1 MTTNRSNE
9 FLTISE
15 IFQRFEYILN
25 AAPRHSTVRQA
36 VIIGIYTLFSRA
48 VQEDVNQT
56 RQNLQEIAQNLRPL
70 LRKLTRKELDI
81 IVTIITII
89 YLRQRQYLEGG
100 DAQFEIER
108 IRYPIWVRTTD
119 ELEDGENQFGLEEIR
134 YPIWVRGTRPLTTIE
149 EIILE
154 WLGNTRY
161 PIAQQVAMQ
170 VKVEFAK
177 VLDQAE
183 EKYIQ
188 NILGQHG
195 ITELE
200 LDRPLTGKLRSFFLY
215 PIVGRLATIGRRSY
229 RPVVGTVLPEAFHQD
244 KSSPDSVDF
253 VLSKWKDDENDIPET
268 DLTIATTSHRLGLG
282 LTLAKKPWLWMI
294 PSSLAIVAVPLVA
307 KGIGESFISNI
318 PCCKLTPEIGPPK
331 EPEKGIVVLPN
342 ANIKD
347 MRSSDFDMGKITVEF
362 SNGATVDD
370 RVWIHHQGKNQSQIG
385 IDGNNVTYGG
395 EVIGKVEGG
404 DGTKPLLVT
413 FNNKSTP
420 EAAKALLQDIKYA
433 NVSEQPQTGSREL
446 TFKISNSK
454 ENSTGKSVTKI
465 INLTSEN
472 QAPVVKLP
480 GNKIVQKCSDLLIGG
495 ISISDNDSQ
504 KLTVTLRVENGII
517 NIQPSENKGTKSS
530 KSKNDKLVKQN
541 LTKGGNNQK
550 NDSANKLKAV
560 NSLTVQGN
568 KTKTIVLTGTVA
580 SIKTALAKPNAIIYH
595 SDEDFSG
602 EDSLTVTV
610 NDHGKT
616 IQGSTDNSL
625 VYPENALKAKIVE
638 NQKMNI
644 TVTQF

>member
-15 IFQRFEYILN
+15 TVQRFEYILN
-25 AAPRHSTVRQA
+25 AAPRHSTVRQS
-36 VIIGIYTLFSRA
+36 VIIGIYNQFSRA
-48 VQEDVNQT
+48 VQRDVNQA

-70 LRKLTRKELDI
+70 LKKLTRKELDI
-81 IVTIITII
+81 IVTIVTII

-100 DAQFEIER
+100 DAQFEIKR
-108 IRYPIWVRTTD
+108 IRYPILVRKAD
-119 ELEDGENQFGLEEIR
+119 ELEDGENKFGLEEIR

-161 PIAQQVAMQ
+161 PIAQQLAMQ

-200 LDRPLTGKLRSFFLY
+200 LDRPLTGQLRSFFLY

-244 KSSPDSVDF
+244 ISSPDSVDF
-253 VLSKWKDDENDIPET
+253 VLSKWKDNENDIPGT

-318 PCCKLTPEIGPPK
+318 PCCKFTPEIGPPK

-347 MRSSDFDMGKITVEF
+347 MRSTDFDMGKITVEF

-370 RVWIHHQGKNQSQIG
+370 RVWIHHQGKNQGQIG

-404 DGTKPLLVT
+404 DGTKPLVATL
-413 FNNKSTP
+413 NNKSTP
-420 EAAKALLQDIKYA
+420 DAATALLRNIEYA
-433 NVSEQPQTGSREL
+433 NVSPKILTGTREL
-446 TFKISNSK
+446 TFKVGGDK
-454 ENSTGKSVTKI
+454 ENITSKSFTKK
-465 INLTSEN
+465 INLTTEN

-480 GNKIVQKCSDLLIGG
+480 GNKIVQKCSDLIIGA
-495 ISISDNDSQ
+495 ISISDIDSQ
-504 KLTVTLRVENGII
+504 IITVTLRVNNGILK
-517 NIQPSENKGTKSS
+517 IQSTENKSTNNVPS
-530 KSKNDKLVKQN
+530 KPKFVNR
-541 LTKGGNNQK
+541 
-550 NDSANKLKAV
+550 LKIE
-560 NSLTVQGN
+560 GN
-568 KTKTIVLTGTVA
+568 KTKTIVLTGKIA
-580 SIKTALAKPNAIIYH
+580 SIKTALANPNAIIYH
-595 SDEDFSG
+595 SDKDFSG
-602 EDSLTVTV
+602 EDSLSVTV
-610 NDHGKT
+610 NDNGK
-616 IQGSTDNSL
+616 IIPSFTDKSL
-625 VYPENALKAKIVE
+625 VYPENALKAKTVE
-638 NQKMNI
+638 NQKINI
-644 TVTQF
+644 TVTPF